1 MSTAKIEFAVEM
13 SCGKC
18 EEKVR
23 GCLSALEGVKVSQV
37 SLEKQSVVVETNQPS
52 TIVLDCIRATGLRA
66 VMKGYGGDVGIVP
79 GPQVAAVAMLGGETG
94 CGLGPVKGVVR
105 FLQTEQDRCLIDGT
119 IDGLEP
125 GHHGLHIH
133 ELGDLS
139 GGCDTIGP
147 HLNLRGTRHGGP
159 HEDEDNRHT
168 SLCYSTHHRHTT
180 HITVTAHVTL
190 LQHTGDLGNIK
201 ADVNGRAVFRFED
214 KLVKVGDIIGR
225 SVAVNQGP
233 DDPASREGDE
243 QRIACGI
250 IARSAGMFE
259 NSKRICACDGV
270 ELWDEKDRPLT
281 GPSRRNTGHL

>member
-1 MSTAKIEFAVEM
+1 MHLAQALETKGDGKLPLTRRRCGMEFAVEM

-23 GCLSALEGVKVSQV
+23 GCLSSLEGVKGFQV
-37 SLEKQSVVVETNQPS
+37 SLEKQSVVTCALNYEVKNGPEH
-52 TIVLDCIRATGLRA
+52 
-66 VMKGYGGDVGIVP
+66 GDKSWVAQQKMP

-105 FLQTEQDRCLIDGT
+105 FLQMEQDRCLIDGT

-168 SLCYSTHHRHTT
+168 
-180 HITVTAHVTL
+180 
-190 LQHTGDLGNIK
+190 GDLGNIK
-201 ADVNGRAVFRFED
+201 ADVDGRAMFRFED

-233 DDPASREGDE
+233 DDPASRGGDE

>member
-1 MSTAKIEFAVEM
+1 MNMEFAVEM

-23 GCLSALEGVKVSQV
+23 GCLSSLEGVKGFQV

-66 VMKGYGGDVGIVP
+66 V
-79 GPQVAAVAMLGGETG
+79 AAVAMLGGETG
-94 CGLGPVKGVVR
+94 CGLLGPVKGVVR
-105 FLQTEQDRCLIDGT
+105 FLQMEQDRCLIDGT

-139 GGCDTIGP
+139 GGCDT
-147 HLNLRGTRHGGP
+147 
-159 HEDEDNRHT
+159 
-168 SLCYSTHHRHTT
+168 
-180 HITVTAHVTL
+180 
-190 LQHTGDLGNIK
+190 
-201 ADVNGRAVFRFED
+201 FED

-233 DDPASREGDE
+233 DDPASRGGDE

>member
-1 MSTAKIEFAVEM
+1 MSTAKMEFAVEM

-23 GCLSALEGVKVSQV
+23 GCLSALEGVKGFQV
-37 SLEKQSVVVETNQPS
+37 SLEKQ
-52 TIVLDCIRATGLRA
+52 
-66 VMKGYGGDVGIVP
+66 MP

-105 FLQTEQDRCLIDGT
+105 FLQMEQDRCLIDGT

-139 GGCDTIGP
+139 GGCDT
-147 HLNLRGTRHGGP
+147 
-159 HEDEDNRHT
+159 
-168 SLCYSTHHRHTT
+168 
-180 HITVTAHVTL
+180 
-190 LQHTGDLGNIK
+190 
-201 ADVNGRAVFRFED
+201 FED

-233 DDPASREGDE
+233 DDPASRGGDE

>member
-37 SLEKQSVVVETNQPS
+37 SLEKQSVVVETYQPS

-66 VMKGYGGDVGIVP
+66 VMKGYGVP

-159 HEDEDNRHT
+159 HEDEDNR
-168 SLCYSTHHRHTT
+168 
-180 HITVTAHVTL
+180 
-190 LQHTGDLGNIK
+190 HTGDLGNIK

>member
-1 MSTAKIEFAVEM
+1 MKIEFAVEM

-66 VMKGYGGDVGIVP
+66 VMKGYGG
-79 GPQVAAVAMLGGETG
+79 PQVAAVAMLGGETG

-139 GGCDTIGP
+139 GGCDT
-147 HLNLRGTRHGGP
+147 
-159 HEDEDNRHT
+159 
-168 SLCYSTHHRHTT
+168 THHRHTT